1 MMATAFPTYDRFV
14 DRYTNTPNSLPWDD
28 PLPPPEVIDLV
39 PQLTP
44 GRALD
49 LGCGYGRT
57 ARYLA
62 QYGWVVDAVDF
73 VRPAVEEARRLARR
87 DKVSHKIRVHQAS
100 VTNLNFLRAGYDLAV
115 DVGCMHGFE
124 DDKLALYKRELT
136 RLIRPGGSFL
146 LYVHYRRESG
156 ERAHGIEKEKLESLL
171 EKDFHLLVAEYGQ
184 SEMEDRPVLDSG
196 WYWFQRKGI
205 L

>member
-14 DRYTNTPNSLPWDD
+14 DRYTNTPNNLPWDD
-28 PLPPPEVIDLV
+28 PLPPPEIIDLV

-62 QYGWVVDAVDF
+62 QYEWVVDAIDF
-73 VRPAVEEARRLARR
+73 IRPAVEEARRLARR

-100 VTNLNFLRAGYDLAV
+100 VTNLNFLREGYDLAV
-115 DVGCMHGFE
+115 DIGCMHAFD
-124 DDKLALYKRELT
+124 DDKLVLYKNEVA
-136 RLIRPGGSFL
+136 RLLRPGASYL
-146 LYVHYRRESG
+146 LYAHYRT
-156 ERAHGIEKEKLESLL
+156 ERGDRPHGIEKEKLETLL
-171 EKDFHLLVAEYGQ
+171 QEDFHLLVAEYGQ
-184 SEMEDRPVLDSG
+184 SDMEDQPVIDSG

-205 L
+205 S